1 MTTTTTDVVAA
12 DQDRDKRRR
21 RAAIVRFGLAG
32 VAVLGVGAAATS
44 AAWTDD
50 AWFAGSASAVEKV
63 ELQASVDGGQTW
75 YDADAEGDAV
85 SIPADAFDN
94 LNQGAD
100 ETIALQLKNASTVP
114 LTLGQGVLTT
124 GGALFEGTA
133 PASAT
138 IHDPSS
144 FTLDAG
150 ATDTVIL
157 QVTTPADWPES
168 YQGATGTLTLQF
180 TGES

>member
-94 LNQGAD
+94 LNQ
-100 ETIALQLKNASTVP
+100 K
-114 LTLGQGVLTT
+114 
-124 GGALFEGTA
+124 
-133 PASAT
+133 AT
-138 IHDPSS
+138 RPSLCS
-144 FTLDAG
+144 
-150 ATDTVIL
+150 
-157 QVTTPADWPES
+157 
-168 YQGATGTLTLQF
+168 
-180 TGES
+180 

>member
-1 MTTTTTDVVAA
+1 MTTSTTDVVVT

-21 RAAIVRFGLAG
+21 RAAIARFGLAG

-63 ELQASVDGGQTW
+63 ELQASVDGGNTW
-75 YDADAEGDAV
+75 YDADTTGEAV
-85 SIPADAFDN
+85 QIPADAFAN

-100 ETIALQLKNASTVP
+100 ETIALQLKNVSSVP
-114 LTLGQGVLTT
+114 LTLGRGVLTT
-124 GGALFEGTA
+124 DGALFAGSA
-133 PASAT
+133 PATAT

-144 FTLDAG
+144 FELAAG
-150 ATDTVIL
+150 ATDTVML
-157 QVTTPADWPES
+157 QVTTPDDWPAE
-168 YQGATGTLTLQF
+168 YQGAQGTMTVQF